1 MAELTNLLDSFGTKL
16 NHLESVKLGDRVEY
30 LHRKNGEIYSA
41 IVLPIQPRE
50 PAGPNQYRIMIQHS
64 RDPDFTTP
72 EFVGRAAVDVSIS
85 DLFPEKTLSLL
96 NEGSAP
102 IQAQMQQ
109 CLREITLLLDL
120 IRKRGLNT
128 AQTATVKLQIAH
140 LITGH
145 LQAQAP

>member
-1 MAELTNLLDSFGTKL
+1 
-16 NHLESVKLGDRVEY
+16 
-30 LHRKNGEIYSA
+30 
-41 IVLPIQPRE
+41 
-50 PAGPNQYRIMIQHS
+50 
-64 RDPDFTTP
+64 
-72 EFVGRAAVDVSIS
+72 
-85 DLFPEKTLSLL
+85 
-96 NEGSAP
+96 
-102 IQAQMQQ
+102 MQQ